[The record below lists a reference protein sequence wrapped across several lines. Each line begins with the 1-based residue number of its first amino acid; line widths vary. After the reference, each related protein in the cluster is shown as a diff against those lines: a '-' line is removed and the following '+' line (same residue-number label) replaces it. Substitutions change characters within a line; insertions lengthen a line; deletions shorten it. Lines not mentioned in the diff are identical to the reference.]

1 MKKLIVSGAL
11 ALAFSTSAVVAE
23 ESGAFV
29 GVDLGLANLSKMTS
43 ESSMNGGTQTTY
55 ALGSLRYGLMGGYK
69 WFFTEN
75 VGWRAY
81 VALNNG
87 TSYLQ
92 DASTNGGNGQT
103 PNGNQFNSMFINANV
118 DFLNTFYNS
127 EQVSAGWFAGLS
139 LGVGIHSGG
148 IVKATTANSNLSNI
162 SGFDMGIN
170 LGLRT
175 LFGKKHG
182 IEFFTRFGV
191 IGASA
196 TAEMNGVAVKTDM
209 STTQIY
215 NTGVRYTYNF

>member
-29 GVDLGLANLSKMTS
+29 GVDLGLANLSKMTR
-43 ESSMNGGTQTTY
+43 ELNGSTQTTY

-75 VGWRAY
+75 VGLRAY

-92 DASTNGGNGQT
+92 DASTGGNAQT
-103 PNGNQFNSMFINANV
+103 PNGNQFNSMFVNANV

-196 TAEMNGVAVKTDM
+196 TVEMNGVPVKIDM

>member
-43 ESSMNGGTQTTY
+43 ESNGGTRTTY

-75 VGWRAY
+75 VGLRAY

-92 DASTNGGNGQT
+92 DASTQT
-103 PNGNQFNSMFINANV
+103 PNGNQFNSMFVNANV

-196 TAEMNGVAVKTDM
+196 TAEPIKTDM